1 MVISPGRRGVVDR
14 DATKGRA
21 SRLAPS
27 PSISRARAA
36 AVYYKLASTI
46 HLSRAPGIPGP
57 RRPSS
62 TVPAGRGR
70 APAPRAVP
78 GPATTSYRIPASS
91 LARTTNLTRRC
102 RRVRF
107 VLAAATNAVAYGN
120 KILRAATAASL
131 LLLLRRMKT
140 RRTAKQR
147 RSRRCC
153 NTGSDRFDPDRGH
166 GRQVPVPCFSQPPWP
181 VFNAALLLRNS
192 YKLTRLKPRSTRNER
207 SRRRDATP
215 RTATPTAQPRGRE

>member
-1 MVISPGRRGVVDR
+1 MRGRRVRAVILGLAFACEGATCTSSPVHADATPAIYPTGGERRVHPIACIPSTTGRCRLVISPGRRGVVDR
-14 DATKGRA
+14 DAPKGRA

-107 VLAAATNAVAYGN
+107 VR
-120 KILRAATAASL
+120 I
-131 LLLLRRMKT
+131 
-140 RRTAKQR
+140 
-147 RSRRCC
+147 
-153 NTGSDRFDPDRGH
+153 GS
-166 GRQVPVPCFSQPPWP
+166 S
-181 VFNAALLLRNS
+181 N
-192 YKLTRLKPRSTRNER
+192 
-207 SRRRDATP
+207 
-215 RTATPTAQPRGRE
+215 